1 MNIKRVIII
10 LSSIFGIALVIIAA
24 EIIGNFDSYYNVYI
38 SRDRFIEKYN
48 NEKYSILE
56 DNCISKKQMLK
67 DFDIQF
73 KAIPHKPLKIRKKNG
88 II

>member
-38 SRDRFIEKYN
+38 SSDRFIEKYN
-48 NEKYSILE
+48 NVKYSILE
-56 DNCISKKQMLK
+56 DNCISKKNRCSKISISNLK
-67 DFDIQF
+67 RFPT
-73 KAIPHKPLKIRKKNG
+73 ALC
-88 II
+88 